1 MDRMTTLDDALAI
14 REAIQDA
21 GRPLT
26 LTEAGHAASITRW
39 RAYKAVRL
47 GVGAGGFTYVRV
59 GAHWRIDTSLSGAPA
74 APATPTV
81 VATLTEATC
90 TFVPPDPG
98 GAPILQYDVET
109 MSTTTPTPWRV
120 VVQGSPAVVQNFGEW
135 VTGDTVSMRVRA
147 VNVVGYGPW
156 SDWGTDVSP

>member
-74 APATPTV
+74 APAAPTV
-81 VATLTEATC
+81 VATLTEATG
-90 TFVPPDPG
+90 TFTAPDEG
-98 GAPILQYDVET
+98 GAAIVQYQVEMVT
-109 MSTTTPTPWRV
+109 TTTPDAVMIV
-120 VVQGSPAVVQNFGEW
+120 VLDSPAVFENNGEW
-135 VTGDTVSMRVRA
+135 VTGDTVQMRVRA
-147 VNVVGYGPW
+147 GNVIGYGPW